1 METSVQM
8 ILVLDSIH
16 TCKWTPGHPAL
27 LGHVSLGIRKFPGFG
42 KVKEREEVL
51 WGVFLCFWVV
61 LCYGRCGAWCCVGWS
76 YCPSLWNAACIPREP
91 CAVLCP
97 LLSWH
102 CEVLFQLGASGSPF
116 VTRAGLC
123 SSKDENHHHLQFSDF
138 KSQRV
143 GIYELDSTIK
153 TKQTEHRCV
162 KGCYSNP
169 ECIIHSSLMRGR
181 QEQMNFNHFRLMEII
196 FSAHVITAH

>member
-1 METSVQM
+1 MF
-8 ILVLDSIH
+8 
-16 TCKWTPGHPAL
+16 
-27 LGHVSLGIRKFPGFG
+27 LG
-42 KVKEREEVL
+42 
-51 WGVFLCFWVV
+51 
-61 LCYGRCGAWCCVGWS
+61 
-76 YCPSLWNAACIPREP
+76 
-91 CAVLCP
+91 CAVLWEVWRMVLCWLELLP
-97 LLSWH
+97 LPMECCLHS
-102 CEVLFQLGASGSPF
+102 QGALCSAVPAPILALCGAVPAGSF
-116 VTRAGLC
+116 WQSICHTCAGLC